1 MFHYIFLYSEVG
13 VCIEA
18 MAGIARQTHAR
29 SGHSTS
35 QRRTASA
42 RDDNLAA
49 PVWRSGVCTTGR
61 QQPYGEDGGGR
72 MARRTCTPDTT
83 ATARAPDWPA
93 GRDGAQDQERIDE
106 VIAGR
111 PAPGRPG
118 DVITHQSYGRRLC
131 IPQWFVPQGRV
142 LSPLPNQD
150 RSYTCAVWS
159 PFFLQLLCFR

>member
-83 ATARAPDWPA
+83 ATARAPDSPA

-150 RSYTCAVWS
+150 R
-159 PFFLQLLCFR
+159 P